1 MSMKTFHGKM
11 VLEKCFR
18 EAKQTY
24 IEVLTLHYCSLA
36 IQALRQTLLFVMHV
50 K

>member
-24 IEVLTLHYCSLA
+24 IEVLTLHYACKLSLYS
-36 IQALRQTLLFVMHV
+36 HV
-50 K
+50 TDIS